1 MPDDMLALGRFLKPH
16 GINGELKFEP
26 YLPDDVDP
34 DKIPGG
40 LVKSAPGYEER
51 EITIATGRVAGQL
64 WLLRPDGVESPEE
77 AAGFT
82 NREFWVERSQ
92 LAPLPEGQYFSQD
105 IVGSGVFDEDG
116 NEIGVIDDIIT
127 TAANDIWQI
136 ARTGGGEILI
146 PVIPEVVRN
155 VDVENRK
162 IVVRL
167 MDGLSD

>member
-1 MPDDMLALGRFLKPH
+1 MVALGRFLKPH
-16 GINGELKFEP
+16 GVNGELKFDP
-26 YLPDDVDP
+26 YLPDEADP
-34 DKIPGG
+34 GDISNG

-51 EITIATGRVAGQL
+51 EITIASGRIAGRL
-64 WLLRPDGVESPEE
+64 WLLRPDGVNSSDE

-82 NREFWVERSQ
+82 NRELWIKRSQ

-105 IVGSGVFDEDG
+105 IMGSGVFDEQG
-116 NEIGVIDDIIT
+116 SEIGVVDDVIQT
-127 TAANDIWQI
+127 GANDVWQI
-136 ARTGGGEILI
+136 ARTGGGEVLI

-155 VDVENRK
+155 VDIENRK